1 MDSFGKQDNA
11 KTQHLESKIEQMVND
26 QKKKQK
32 QGNIFLILLH
42 FCFFSEFD
50 EALDRLQREI
60 NALTKENEEL
70 KERAKMQSK
79 MKLLQ
84 VGNYFEHFY
93 VLIQFSGHLHNSQTF
108 HCPNFSYFLNLCAR
122 DHKKIFSELKNEAFL
137 YSIRSTS
144 SSNIMIH
151 YKNVFIYL
159 ICLAEPAIVDRAPR
173 ESVSVRLSILS
184 SVGLCPVPARQSD
197 WFCHCRV
204 PSPAKT
210 RRESA
215 GSRTGSARDS
225 QAEGTNL

>member
-42 FCFFSEFD
+42 FYFFSEFD

-60 NALTKENEEL
+60 NALTKENDEL

-93 VLIQFSGHLHNSQTF
+93 VLIQFSGRLHNLQTF
-108 HCPNFSYFLNLCAR
+108 HCPNLSYFLNLCVR
-122 DHKKIFSELKNEAFL
+122 DHKKIFSKLKNEEAFL
-137 YSIRSTS
+137 SSIRSIS
-144 SSNIMIH
+144 SS
-151 YKNVFIYL
+151 KN
-159 ICLAEPAIVDRAPR
+159 
-173 ESVSVRLSILS
+173 
-184 SVGLCPVPARQSD
+184 
-197 WFCHCRV
+197 H
-204 PSPAKT
+204 
-210 RRESA
+210 
-215 GSRTGSARDS
+215 DS
-225 QAEGTNL
+225 L